1 MISALVSFLGGSAF
15 RMIWGELSS
24 WWTKKQDHQNEM
36 ERLRLEKELE
46 DARHARDLERL
57 RLQSDLGV
65 REIEVQRDADVSR
78 AEATAFSEAL
88 AASARPT
95 GVVWVDAWNGSIRP
109 AFASVALGLWV
120 LKLSTIGFKMDPFDL
135 EMLGVIA
142 GFYFADRS
150 LGKRG
155 K

>member
-24 WWTKKQDHQNEM
+24 WWTKKQDHKNEI
-36 ERLRLEKELE
+36 ERLRLEKDLE
-46 DARHARDLERL
+46 DARHARDLGRL
-57 RLQSDLGV
+57 RLQSDLGIK
-65 REIEVQRDADVSR
+65 EIEVRRDADVSR
-78 AEATAFSEAL
+78 TEATAFAEAL
-88 AASARPT
+88 AASARAT
-95 GVVWVDAWNGSIRP
+95 GVAWVDAWNGSIRP
-109 AFASVALGLWV
+109 AFASVALCLWV
-120 LKLSTIGFKMDPFDL
+120 LKLSSIGFKMDPFDL